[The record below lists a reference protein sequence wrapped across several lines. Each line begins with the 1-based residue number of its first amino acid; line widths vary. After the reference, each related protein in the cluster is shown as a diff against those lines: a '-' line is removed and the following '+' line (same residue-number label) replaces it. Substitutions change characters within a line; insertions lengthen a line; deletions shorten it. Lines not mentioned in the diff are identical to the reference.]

1 MSNQD
6 RYPRATIEE
15 FIGKGAPKPKAATA
29 GLDRNEQLLET
40 DVLIAGT
47 GPIAFVQC
55 P

>member
-1 MSNQD
+1 MSRQD
-6 RYPRATIEE
+6 RFPRATIDE
-15 FIGKGAPKPKAATA
+15 FTGKDAPKPKAAAA